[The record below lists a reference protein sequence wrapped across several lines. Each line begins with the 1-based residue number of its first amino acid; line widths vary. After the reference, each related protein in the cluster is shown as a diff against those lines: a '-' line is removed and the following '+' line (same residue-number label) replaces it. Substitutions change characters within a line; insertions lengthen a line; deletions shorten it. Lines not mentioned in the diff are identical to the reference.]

1 MSIEYKFQISF
12 EIGNSNEGRMKK
24 SEETTKKILD
34 AVTELLKTNDNITIK
49 DICDK
54 AYINIAAVNYHFGDK
69 DTLINMAVQNIIDDL
84 KKQIAQLANKEF
96 KDTTEALYFFMDLIY
111 KFASEYSGAIRYMLN
126 SCTPSQGSNI
136 LAQLFSDKKFTG
148 FILGKIKEQS
158 PADDEAKLMSKY
170 MMILSAFIFP
180 MVCQYAFADDGD
192 FSIKNE
198 EFKKEYINQILKIF
212 TD

>member
-1 MSIEYKFQISF
+1 MSTEYKFQISF

-84 KKQIAQLANKEF
+84 KKQIAQLAN
-96 KDTTEALYFFMDLIY
+96 
-111 KFASEYSGAIRYMLN
+111 
-126 SCTPSQGSNI
+126 
-136 LAQLFSDKKFTG
+136 
-148 FILGKIKEQS
+148 
-158 PADDEAKLMSKY
+158 
-170 MMILSAFIFP
+170 
-180 MVCQYAFADDGD
+180 
-192 FSIKNE
+192 
-198 EFKKEYINQILKIF
+198 
-212 TD
+212 

>member
-1 MSIEYKFQISF
+1 
-12 EIGNSNEGRMKK
+12 MKK

-69 DTLINMAVQNIIDDL
+69 ETLINMAVQNIIDSL
-84 KKQIAQLANKEF
+84 KKQIEELANKGFES
-96 KDTTEALYFFMDLIY
+96 TTQALYLFMDLIY
-111 KFASEYSGAIRYMLN
+111 KFAAEYSGAVRYMLN
-126 SCTPSQGSNI
+126 SGTQSQGSSI
-136 LAQLFSDKKFTG
+136 LSQLFADTKFTG
-148 FILGKIKEQS
+148 FVLGKIKELS
-158 PADDEAKLMSKY
+158 PADDNVKLMSKY

-180 MVCQYAFADDGD
+180 MMCQYAFQTDGG
-192 FSIKNE
+192 FSINND